1 MTEWTRTQTGRTSY
15 QVDDYRLNRSC
26 WGSAWVASA
35 VAAAYSASAR
45 SSPSSRRPPKSGAAP
60 SLPSVGRPSHSATS
74 SRLRAAASNPCRR
87 LSRACPLCW
96 NPGTGPQT
104 SKSSPSDGR
113 RCHFVLLLD
122 HTLRRVLLF
131 FSRHLRVINLGC
143 TLPIA
148 KLALSSEGFRV
159 PHVSRGGMHA
169 PRRFVSRRCQLRP
182 FCGRRPLERRRSS
195 SSIRPADQPG
205 YLTLFSA

>member
-1 MTEWTRTQTGRTSY
+1 MGADRARTSC
-15 QVDDYRLNRSC
+15 QVDDYCLNRSC
-26 WGSAWVASA
+26 WGLAWWL
-35 VAAAYSASAR
+35 R
-45 SSPSSRRPPKSGAAP
+45 PSRRPIRRLLGHHRVPAVLQSPEQRLHFRQWG
-60 SLPSVGRPSHSATS
+60 VRHSATS

-131 FSRHLRVINLGC
+131 LSRHLGVTNLGC

-148 KLALSSEGFRV
+148 QLALSSEGIRV
-159 PHVSRGGMHA
+159 PHASRGGMHA

-182 FCGRRPLERRRSS
+182 FCGRHPLERRRHS